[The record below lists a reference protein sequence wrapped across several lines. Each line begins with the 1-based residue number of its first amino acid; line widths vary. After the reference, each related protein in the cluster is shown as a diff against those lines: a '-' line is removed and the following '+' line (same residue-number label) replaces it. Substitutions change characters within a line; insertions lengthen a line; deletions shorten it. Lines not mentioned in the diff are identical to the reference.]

1 MPAHTADPTP
11 HQGALPQAAPALK
24 IALIGYGE
32 VGRIFGAGLAALPAF
47 SVTAHDILLLQ
58 SEARDAMSKVAVRD
72 GVQLQAELAD
82 ALAGADIVISAV
94 TADAAAGV
102 ARQACSLL
110 HPGQCFVDLNSI
122 SPEAKRRSFA
132 LFGARGV
139 AYVEAAV
146 MASVP
151 PYGLRVPMLL
161 GGPDAPALVARMA
174 PAGMAMTV
182 HSREV
187 GAASAIKMCRSVMIK
202 GLEALAV
209 ESMLCARHYGVEDH
223 VIASLEQTFPAMDW
237 PRQADYLVSRVVRH
251 GRRRAAEMREVSH
264 TVEDAGM
271 QPLMAAAI
279 ALRHDWMADQVDA
292 GIVARDEKSWR
303 AVADAIRD
311 TGKLNQF
318 YE

>member
-11 HQGALPQAAPALK
+11 HQSALLQAAPASR

-32 VGRIFGAGLAALPAF
+32 VGQIFAAGLAALPAF

-58 SEARDAMSKVAVRD
+58 SAARDAMSKVAARD

-139 AYVEAAV
+139 AYA
-146 MASVP
+146 
-151 PYGLRVPMLL
+151 
-161 GGPDAPALVARMA
+161 
-174 PAGMAMTV
+174 
-182 HSREV
+182 
-187 GAASAIKMCRSVMIK
+187 
-202 GLEALAV
+202 
-209 ESMLCARHYGVEDH
+209 
-223 VIASLEQTFPAMDW
+223 
-237 PRQADYLVSRVVRH
+237 H
-251 GRRRAAEMREVSH
+251 GRGNRAA
-264 TVEDAGM
+264 
-271 QPLMAAAI
+271 P
-279 ALRHDWMADQVDA
+279 
-292 GIVARDEKSWR
+292 
-303 AVADAIRD
+303 
-311 TGKLNQF
+311 
-318 YE
+318 